1 MKDKSP
7 REEVRPVPG
16 AASKGEPQGGMGR
29 ERTGEDLARW
39 TLPVAGMTCASC
51 VGRVERAL
59 RKVPG
64 VAAASVNLAA
74 QTASVEYLSGVASA
88 ADLRAAIEGAGYSVP
103 ELSPGED
110 PVARQERVQREE
122 ERAFRSRLRVGVVLG
137 VPLLLF
143 SHWELFAGHGSLP
156 FSHFN
161 AALLQFLLATPI
173 QFYVGA
179 RFYRG
184 AWVVARHGS
193 TDMNTL
199 VALGT
204 SVAYLYS
211 GVAAFFPSLVTAEG
225 LVVHLYF
232 ETSAAI
238 IVLVLLGRYFESRAR
253 GKTSEAVKKLIG
265 LVPKTARVVRDG
277 AEVDVPLAS
286 VVVGE
291 RVVVRPGEKVPVDGT
306 VSEGRSAV
314 DESML
319 TGEPI
324 PVEKVPGS
332 AVTGGTMSLD
342 GRLLFTATRVGMDT
356 VLSRI
361 VAIVREAQGSKPPIG
376 RLADV
381 IASYFVPA
389 VMAAAVLTFL
399 AWFFLGPEPRGTYAM
414 VSMISVL
421 IIACPCA
428 MGLATPT
435 SIMVATGKGAELGI
449 LVRDGAALETAQKVD
464 TIVLDKTGTVTKGKP
479 ELGEVRLAPGDT
491 FQGDEGAREL
501 LRLAASAESGSGHP
515 LADAVVRGAKGRG
528 VDIAAPETFLSVPG
542 QGIRASVSG
551 RAVLVGNLAWLE
563 AEGID
568 PTTLGHDVREIA
580 DAGGSP
586 ICVAVDGNAAGVL
599 SVADEVKAGAPEAI
613 RRLREMG
620 LDVVML
626 TGDNRRTAKA
636 VAEKVGISRVIA
648 EVLPDRKAHEIRAL
662 QAEGRVVA
670 MAGDGINDAPALAQA
685 DVGIAMGTGA
695 DIAVEAGD
703 LVLMGGEL
711 RGVADAIALSRATL
725 RNIRQNLFW
734 AFAYNVVLIPVAAG
748 VFYPSFRLLLN
759 PVYAA
764 AAMGLSSVTVVTN
777 ALRLRRFR

>member
-1 MKDKSP
+1 MKVNSP
-7 REEVRPVPG
+7 RVE
-16 AASKGEPQGGMGR
+16 AL
-29 ERTGEDLARW
+29 TGEDRARE

-64 VAAASVNLAA
+64 VVVASVNLAA
-74 QTASVEYLSGVASA
+74 QTASVEYLPGVASM
-88 ADLRAAIEGAGYSVP
+88 DTLRAAVEGAGYTVP
-103 ELSPGED
+103 EESPGED
-110 PVARQERVQREE
+110 AVARQGRTQREE
-122 ERAFRSRLRVGVVLG
+122 ERALLTRLRVGVVLG
-137 VPLLLF
+137 VPLLLI
-143 SHWELFAGHGSLP
+143 SHWETFSGHGALP
-156 FSHFN
+156 VSPF
-161 AALLQFLLATPI
+161 LLACVQFLLATPI

-211 GVAAFFPSLVTAEG
+211 GIAAFLPSLVTAEG

-253 GKTSEAVKKLIG
+253 GRTSEAVKKLIG
-265 LVPKTARVVRDG
+265 LVPKTARVVRGG
-277 AEVDVPLAS
+277 AEVDVPLEA

-306 VSEGRSAV
+306 VAEGRSAV

-324 PVEKVPGS
+324 PAEKVPGS
-332 AVTGGTMSLD
+332 AVTGGTMCLD
-342 GRLLFTATRVGMDT
+342 GRLLFTATRVGKDT
-356 VLSRI
+356 VLARI

-389 VMAAAVLTFL
+389 VMAAALLTFL
-399 AWFFLGPEPRGTYAM
+399 AWFLLGPEPRWTYAM
-414 VSMISVL
+414 VCMISVL

-464 TIVLDKTGTVTKGKP
+464 TIVLDKTGTVTKGRP
-479 ELGEVRLAPGDT
+479 DLGEVRLAPESAFRGE
-491 FQGDEGAREL
+491 EGVREL
-501 LRLAASAESGSGHP
+501 LRLAACAESGSGHP
-515 LADAVVRGAKGRG
+515 LADAVVRGAKDRG
-528 VDIAAPETFLSVPG
+528 IEIAAPETFVSVPG

-563 AEGID
+563 GEGID
-568 PTTLGHDVREIA
+568 PASLGRDVREIA

-586 ICVAVDGNAAGVL
+586 ICAAVEGKAAGVL
-599 SVADEVKAGAPEAI
+599 SVADEVKSGAAEAI
-613 RRLREMG
+613 RRLRGMG

-626 TGDNRRTAKA
+626 TGDNRRTAEA

-648 EVLPDRKAHEIRAL
+648 EVLPDRKAYEIRAL
-662 QAEGRVVA
+662 QAEGKVVA

-711 RGVADAIALSRATL
+711 RGVADAISLSRATL

-734 AFAYNVVLIPVAAG
+734 AFAYNVLLIPVAAG
-748 VFYPSFRLLLN
+748 VLYPWFRLLLN

>member
-1 MKDKSP
+1 MIDKSL
-7 REEVRPVPG
+7 REE
-16 AASKGEPQGGMGR
+16 A
-29 ERTGEDLARW
+29 RTGEDRARW

-64 VAAASVNLAA
+64 VAVASVNLAA
-74 QTASVEYLSGVASA
+74 ETASVEYLPGVASVE
-88 ADLRAAIEGAGYSVP
+88 DLRAAIEGAGYAVP
-103 ELSPGED
+103 EASPGED
-110 PVARQERVQREE
+110 PVARQGRTQREE
-122 ERAFRSRLRVGVVLG
+122 ERALRSRLRVGVVLG
-137 VPLLLF
+137 IPLLAL
-143 SHWELFAGHGSLP
+143 SHWEMFAGHGGLP
-156 FSHFN
+156 VSPFN
-161 AALLQFLLATPI
+161 MALLQFLLATPI

-265 LVPKTARVVRDG
+265 LAPKTARVVRDG
-277 AEVDVPLAS
+277 VEVDVPLAS

-306 VSEGRSAV
+306 VAEGRSAV

-324 PVEKVPGS
+324 PVEKVQDS
-332 AVTGGTMSLD
+332 AVTGGTMNLD
-342 GRLLFTATRVGMDT
+342 GRILFTATRVGKDT

-389 VMAAAVLTFL
+389 VMAAAALTFL

-414 VSMISVL
+414 VNMISVL

-479 ELGEVRLAPGDT
+479 ELGEVRLVPGGV
-491 FQGDEGAREL
+491 FRGDEGAREL

-528 VDIAAPETFLSVPG
+528 IDVATPETFLSVPG
-542 QGIRASVSG
+542 QGIRAKVDG
-551 RAVLVGNLAWLE
+551 RAISVGNLAWLE
-563 AEGID
+563 GEGID
-568 PTTLGHDVREIA
+568 PATLGHDVQEIA

-586 ICVAVDGNAAGVL
+586 ICVAVDGKAAGVL
-599 SVADEVKAGAPEAI
+599 SVADEVKDGAPEAI
-613 RRLREMG
+613 RRLRGMG

-662 QAEGRVVA
+662 QAEGKVVA

-711 RGVADAIALSRATL
+711 RGVADAISLSRATL

-748 VFYPSFRLLLN
+748 VLYPSFRLLLN

>member
-1 MKDKSP
+1 MEESDDSP
-7 REEVRPVPG
+7 
-16 AASKGEPQGGMGR
+16 
-29 ERTGEDLARW
+29 ERTQADGAGGKDLARR

-64 VAAASVNLAA
+64 VVAASVNLAA
-74 QTASVEYLSGVASA
+74 QTASVEYLPRVASVG
-88 ADLRAAIEGAGYSVP
+88 DLRAAVEGAGYSVP
-103 ELSPGED
+103 EVSPGED

-122 ERAFRSRLRVGVVLG
+122 ERALLSRLRVGVVLG
-137 VPLLLF
+137 VPLLLL
-143 SHWELFAGHGSLP
+143 SHWEMFAGHGSLP
-156 FSHFN
+156 FSPFN

-211 GVAAFFPSLVTAEG
+211 GIAAFFPSLVTAEG
-225 LVVHLYF
+225 LAVHLYF

-253 GKTSEAVKKLIG
+253 GRTSEAVKKLIG

-277 AEVDVPLAS
+277 AEVDVPLES

-306 VSEGRSAV
+306 VAEGRSAV

-342 GRLLFTATRVGMDT
+342 GRLLFTATRVGKDT

-389 VMAAAVLTFL
+389 VMAAALLTFL
-399 AWFFLGPEPRGTYAM
+399 AWFLLGPEPRGTYAM
-414 VSMISVL
+414 VNMISVL

-479 ELGEVRLAPGDT
+479 ELGEVRLAPGGA
-491 FQGDEGAREL
+491 FRGEEGAREL

-515 LADAVVRGAKGRG
+515 LADAVVRGAKDRG
-528 VDIAAPETFLSVPG
+528 IDVAAPETFVSVPG
-542 QGIRASVSG
+542 QGIRAIG
-551 RAVLVGNLAWLE
+551 FRTRGPRREPRLARR
-563 AEGID
+563 GGD
-568 PTTLGHDVREIA
+568 RPGDRSSRDVREIA

-586 ICVAVDGNAAGVL
+586 ICVAVDGKAAGVL
-599 SVADEVKAGAPEAI
+599 SVADEVKDGAPEAI
-613 RRLREMG
+613 RRLRGMG

-626 TGDNRRTAKA
+626 TGDNRRTAEA

-662 QAEGRVVA
+662 QAEGKVVA
-670 MAGDGINDAPALAQA
+670 MVGDGINDAPALAQA

-711 RGVADAIALSRATL
+711 RGVADAISLSRATL

-748 VFYPSFRLLLN
+748 VLYPSFRLLLN